1 MMKKQVV
8 LLLLFFLFSRA
19 SAVKLNYSLEGFGE
33 KASGYTEYH
42 IQMPT
47 TVLITDGYT
56 IDTSIS
62 TGHSVLAFPIDGYRA
77 GIKGCLLTQPKGNKN
92 IRYGLE
98 LEISKTFIQPAE
110 AMVDSDWVVVPELT
124 YYQDR
129 FIFGATESE
138 AKLSDYDVSLA
149 GVIKRDLS
157 RNIVGTV
164 SGGYQFKRYQYDIY
178 GISGW
183 YDRDLDGVHEV
194 VPPYYYQGVNVLDY
208 KVTYSIFS
216 LGTNI
221 ELLSNEGLR
230 LSIGGIWFPYV
241 SAKDLDDHLLR
252 YKTAESDC
260 QGSGYSLKAKGS
272 AKLNPSPLNNGSNVY
287 LGIGYCIT
295 RITATGS
302 QIQKW
307 YGDDPASDDFDDTGS
322 VTSPIENTLKLR
334 QNIFSAFI
342 EYKF

>member
-1 MMKKQVV
+1 MMKKHIV
-8 LLLLFFLFSRA
+8 LLLLLFLFSRA
-19 SAVKLNYSLEGFGE
+19 LAIKLNYSLEGFGE
-33 KASGYTEYH
+33 KVSGYTDYH
-42 IQMPT
+42 IQFPT

-56 IDTSIS
+56 VDTSFS
-62 TGHSVLAFPIDGYRA
+62 TGHSVLAFPLGGYR
-77 GIKGCLLTQPKGNKN
+77 GGVRGGLFTPPKGKN
-92 IRYGLE
+92 NVRYGLE
-98 LEISKTFIQPAE
+98 LEISKTFIQPSE

-138 AKLSDYDVSLA
+138 AKLSDYDISLA

-157 RNIVGTV
+157 RSIVVTV
-164 SGGYQFKRYQYDIY
+164 SGGYQFKKYQYDIY

-208 KVTYSIFS
+208 KVTYNIFS

-221 ELLSNEGLR
+221 ELLSNEGLK
-230 LSIGGIWFPYV
+230 LFIGGVWFPFV

-260 QGSGYSLKAKGS
+260 QGSGYSFKVKGS
-272 AKLNPSPLNNGSNVY
+272 TKLNLSTMENGSNVY
-287 LGIGYCIT
+287 LGISYGLT
-295 RITATGS
+295 RITATGT
-302 QIQKW
+302 QIQK
-307 YGDDPASDDFDDTGS
+307 YYADDPGTTDEVETGLTYGGIDNAIS
-322 VTSPIENTLKLR
+322 LR
-334 QNIFSAFI
+334 QNTIAVSL
-342 EYKF
+342 EYQF